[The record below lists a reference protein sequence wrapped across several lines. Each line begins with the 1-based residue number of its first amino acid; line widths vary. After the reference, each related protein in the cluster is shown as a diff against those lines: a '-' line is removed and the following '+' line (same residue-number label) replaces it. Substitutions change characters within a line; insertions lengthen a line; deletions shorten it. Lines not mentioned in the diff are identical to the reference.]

1 MRARRQLVSHGEGLW
16 EIWPSFTDVMSTLA
30 LILFVLVLLAFVR
43 SLISAKRMDV
53 FKRQIATSEARLRT
67 VEDQLHRTTTQVEAE
82 QGLLKASED
91 KLHAQAGMIEDA
103 NREVDNLRSQLQSVA
118 VLRVSV
124 LNKLKTAIESQL
136 RSAHPGAGDLVRI
149 GNNGN
154 VVINESLVFELN
166 SYAVKPE
173 GKPLLDA
180 LAVALAN
187 VLADAVVREN
197 VDSILIQG
205 HTDERGSD
213 SLNWELSA
221 KRANAVLAY
230 LFAAN
235 PVLADSY
242 GKYFAAS
249 AYSKYRP
256 LDPGKTETAY
266 RQNRRIEIAIVPKD
280 TNLRKVIDEY
290 VQSVN
295 STPQPAV
302 SPPKA
307 P

>member
-1 MRARRQLVSHGEGLW
+1 VSHGEGLW

-43 SLISAKRMDV
+43 SLVSAKRLDA
-53 FKRQIATSEARLRT
+53 FQRQIATSEARLRT
-67 VEDQLHRTTTQVEAE
+67 VEDQLHRTTAQVEAE
-82 QGLLKASED
+82 QGLLAASAD
-91 KLHAQAGMIEDA
+91 KLHEQAGMIEDA
-103 NREVDNLRSQLQSVA
+103 NREVENLRSQLQSVA

-124 LNKLKTAIESQL
+124 LNKLKQAIESQL

-149 GNNGN
+149 GDNGN

-166 SYAVKPE
+166 SYAIKPE

-187 VLADAVVREN
+187 VMADAVVREN

-213 SLNWELSA
+213 ALNWDLSA

-256 LDPGKTETAY
+256 LDPGKTESEY

-280 TNLRKVIDEY
+280 TNIRKVIDEY
-290 VQSVN
+290 VESVH
-295 STPQPAV
+295 STPQPAA
-302 SPPKA
+302 SA